1 MSADSGNNIRSLRA
15 PRREISFDWQ
25 LGRYTLRYDETT
37 LQVEWQVNSQRRVT
51 RHDLLLLSPLFI
63 EDSTQIDNLLPAMR
77 RFALFTSAAIIV
89 WFSQVNVWVPLLAPA
104 LAIVAGGWLV
114 RLGIDFRARGA
125 RTVICESAGDEV
137 IDIPHDRTNDDQRM
151 GFEAGLKRA
160 IETVHKQ
167 WRDGEI

>member
-25 LGRYTLRYDETT
+25 LGRYTLRYDDAT
-37 LQVEWQVNSQRRVT
+37 LQVEWQVNEQRRIT

-63 EDSTQIDNLLPAMR
+63 EDSTQIDTLLPAMQ
-77 RFALFTSAAIIV
+77 RFGLFTSAAIII
-89 WFSQVNVWVPLLAPA
+89 WFSQINIWVPLLAPA
-104 LAIVAGGWLV
+104 LALLALGWLFK
-114 RLGIDFRARGA
+114 LGVDYRARGA

-137 IDIPHDRTNDDQRM
+137 IDIPHDRTDAEQRM
-151 GFEAGLKRA
+151 GFETGLRRA